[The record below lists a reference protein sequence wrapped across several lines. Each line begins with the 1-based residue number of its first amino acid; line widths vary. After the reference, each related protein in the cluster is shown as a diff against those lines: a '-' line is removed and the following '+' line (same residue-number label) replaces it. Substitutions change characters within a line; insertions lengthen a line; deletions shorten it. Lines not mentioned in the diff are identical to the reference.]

1 MIDNNLVKQYKISK
15 SDKIFE
21 QILNRTRGLIY
32 DFIFKTTTNS
42 YLIEELYQIGS
53 IAVFKALCK
62 FDPDRNVNFSTY
74 VYHYIKYYIMRYSVK
89 YKTKSRTDHFMQY
102 QDDISVDVIYKF
114 NNTFDNVIELDIQK
128 AINIVSTS
136 PNMKQILELKLVH
149 DYEMNDREIS
159 EMVGVSRARVQ
170 KILSDNSIKVLEL
183 LNAA

>member
-1 MIDNNLVKQYKISK
+1 MIDNNLIKQYQLSK

-21 QILNRTRGLIY
+21 QILNGTKKIIY
-32 DFIFKTTTNS
+32 DFIFKTPVNS

-53 IAVFKALCK
+53 IAVFKALDK
-62 FDPDRNVNFSTY
+62 FDSNRDVNFITY
-74 VYHYIKYYIMRYSVK
+74 AYYYIKYYIMRYSIK
-89 YKTKSRTDHFMQY
+89 YRTRSSTNHFKEY
-102 QDDISVDVIYKF
+102 QDDISIDVISRF
-114 NNTFDNVIELDIQK
+114 NNTFDNAIELDILK
-128 AINIVSTS
+128 AIEQVSTS
-136 PNMKQILELKLVH
+136 DNMKKVLELKLVH